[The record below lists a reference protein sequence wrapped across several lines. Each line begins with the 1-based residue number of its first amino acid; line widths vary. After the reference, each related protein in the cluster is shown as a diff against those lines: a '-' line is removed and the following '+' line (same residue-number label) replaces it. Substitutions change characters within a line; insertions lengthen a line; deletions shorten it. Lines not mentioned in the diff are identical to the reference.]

1 MNIIAHWDSSKLV
14 AIKSYVRLIVWAT
27 QIRTAEG
34 PKELPKIPQNSPKK
48 LQNSPK
54 KPQNSPKTTEFV
66 T

>member
-1 MNIIAHWDSSKLV
+1 V

-48 LQNSPK
+48 PQNSPK